1 MEWDAYL
8 RTLLVLVFVL
18 GLITGLAW
26 LLRRFGSG
34 RFAMRPAHKR
44 RLDIVE
50 ILALDSRRKLVLV
63 RRDRAEH
70 LLLIGGATDLV
81 IEQNAVP
88 TPKVEIEIEDPR
100 S

>member
-34 RFAMRPAHKR
+34 RFAMRPVHKR
-44 RLDIVE
+44 RLDVVE
-50 ILALDSRRKLVLV
+50 ILALDSRRKLALV
-63 RRDRAEH
+63 RCDGTEH

-81 IEQNAVP
+81 IEQNA
-88 TPKVEIEIEDPR
+88 TPASKAGIEDSR